1 MSTRQDAVKIAI
13 EASETQKR
21 LVADTRISLF
31 PLLTDARAIVSAIR
45 EKGIKI
51 KVVKLWP
58 FSLEIRINS

>member
-1 MSTRQDAVKIAI
+1 MPTRQDAVKIAI
-13 EASETQKR
+13 EASEAQKR
-21 LVADTRISLF
+21 LVSDTRISFF
-31 PLLTDARAIVSAIR
+31 PILTAARSIVSDIR

>member
-1 MSTRQDAVKIAI
+1 MPTRQDAVKIAI